1 MTRSSDPAWQPYD
14 PTWLVDLARVQ
25 KPRRPEIAE
34 ALARCTLARVES
46 VAYTYFVDP
55 VNANGP
61 GAEWQFSEN
70 VILESLDRGQLVLDV
85 LKDGRIGGVEL
96 LARVHEV
103 D

>member
-1 MTRSSDPAWQPYD
+1 M
-14 PTWLVDLARVQ
+14 VRVQ
-25 KPRRPEIAE
+25 KPRRPEVAE
-34 ALARCTLARVES
+34 ALARCTHARVES
-46 VAYTYFVDP
+46 VAYIYFVDP
-55 VNANGP
+55 VDANGT

-85 LKDGRIGGVEL
+85 LTDGRIGGVEF